1 MDIENNKR
9 QDVSAS
15 VEVPSVAV
23 ESDCGSAGI
32 AQTSLSF
39 SGGLN
44 GASAR

>member
-15 VEVPSVAV
+15 VPSVAV